1 MSRKILSDKTQLA
14 KIGRYLFTKD
24 KIFGIQPIP
33 ERNKY
38 AEYQIYSTDL
48 YVLDEYVIYMM
59 ESGSALANLI
69 IAGIIVY
76 EGKVDIRRGGL
87 DIRYRIYRF
96 YKQLSDERK
105 YTEDGLPDYEDSTS
119 VNENDC
125 LKFGECL
132 TFANQTLNK
141 PLMERL
147 LKTDKSPPV
156 LQTVHT
162 GKIFGESD
170 KKNVTLLKDLRES
183 ETDNYAVPVSGQ
195 CYAIVRKK
203 IAKNT
208 PYHIAFVL
216 HTHAGVNIT
225 LEAEADNGADYQP
238 RFCLYDIN
246 PDGNTFHKN
255 WSAELYKTSSEE
267 DDRVRYDAL
276 YNNGMTIVLKSR
288 RVVDI
293 ERELVSEGIIL

>member
-1 MSRKILSDKTQLA
+1 MSRKLLSDKTQLTN
-14 KIGRYLFTKD
+14 IGRYLFTKD
-24 KIFGIQPIP
+24 KIFGIQPVP
-33 ERNKY
+33 EKNKY
-38 AEYQIYSTDL
+38 AEYQIYSKDL
-48 YVLDEYVIYMM
+48 YVLDEYVI

-69 IAGIIVY
+69 GACIIVH
-76 EGKVDIRRGGL
+76 EDNIDIRRGGL
-87 DIRYRIYRF
+87 DIPYKIYRF
-96 YKQLSDERK
+96 YKQLVDERK
-105 YTEDGLPDYEDSTS
+105 YTDDGLPDYDDSTS

-141 PLMERL
+141 PSMERL

-156 LQTVHT
+156 LQTLHT
-162 GKIFGESD
+162 SKIFGESD
-170 KKNVTLLKDLRES
+170 KKNVTLLKDLREN
-183 ETDNYAVPVSGQ
+183 EIDNYAVPVSGQ

-216 HTHAGVNIT
+216 HTHDEVNIT
-225 LEAEADNGADYQP
+225 LEAEADNGSVYQP

-255 WSAELYKTSSEE
+255 WSAELYKTSREE
-267 DDRVRYDAL
+267 YDRERYDAL
-276 YNNGMTIVLKSR
+276 YNNGTSIVLKSR
-288 RVVDI
+288 LVADI